1 MSYHRFISCYQ
12 RLRASSHD
20 TSRTQLPGRP
30 TQLTERHLAV
40 GSHQPPVRKLDSQLV
55 GRAVVVVEDVRTALS
70 EAGDVVLAIAEG
82 QLRDD
87 ELIPMAPTRTWFVA
101 QSGTQL
107 VAS

>member
-1 MSYHRFISCYQ
+1 V
-12 RLRASSHD
+12 
-20 TSRTQLPGRP
+20 
-30 TQLTERHLAV
+30 AV

-87 ELIPMAPTRTWFVA
+87 ELIPMARAAYTHT
-101 QSGTQL
+101 L
-107 VAS
+107 VRRPIWNPAGEAS